1 MAIAISD
8 ANLREIYSLSNE
20 DKLDLVDLIIKSMR
34 SATSKIKVKVAE
46 PSHSWVEQFEGK
58 WIDRKSADEMVLN
71 LRQSRTNNSDV
82 VL

>member
-20 DKLDLVDLIIKSMR
+20 EKLDLVDLIIKSMR

-46 PSHSWVEQFEGK
+46 PAHSWVEQFEGK
-58 WIDRKSADEMVLN
+58 WID
-71 LRQSRTNNSDV
+71 NNSEDFRC
-82 VL
+82 

>member
-46 PSHSWVEQFEGK
+46 PAHSWVEQFEGK
-58 WIDRKSADEMVLN
+58 WIDNKSADEMVQN
-71 LRQSRTNNSDV
+71 LRQSRTSNSDV